1 MHVIDHGSLD
11 DEAGNIATNI
21 DLNSN
26 EYSNSIGR
34 DTVSP
39 PVLVVTNEE
48 GTKMHNKSSNLKKGI
63 FFNL

>member
-11 DEAGNIATNI
+11 EEAGNIISSI

-26 EYSNSIGR
+26 ESSYSIGC

-39 PVLVVTNEE
+39 PAIVVTNEQ
-48 GTKMHNKSSNLKKGI
+48 GTKMHNKSSYLEKGI
-63 FFNL
+63 LIKD

>member
-39 PVLVVTNEE
+39 PAIVVTNEQ
-48 GTKMHNKSSNLKKGI
+48 GTKMHNKSSYLEKGI
-63 FFNL
+63 LIKD